1 MEINDFSHRKIR
13 LNFKCIEEFV
23 IFKIN
28 CLICVVFNFC
38 KCYNVDIKYAF
49 ENMIIDATNFLKNY
63 EGE

>member
-1 MEINDFSHRKIR
+1 MEINDFRHRKIR

-38 KCYNVDIKYAF
+38 KCYNVDIKNAF